1 MLREKH
7 FKLALLTEA
16 LLQSPISRVF
26 RLTLVDPHR
35 HLADLEDEL
44 ERPIDRGQPRII
56 AAIDR
61 VDYPMATKLERP
73 APVGPTIVAS
83 LCIVAVERGMAPID
97 EHSSNRLKA
106 VVCKV
111 RMVFPRID
119 FCHGCAPLA
128 DAIPLY
134 GHFIESVNQRQ
145 FCKPADRPSLAERG
159 PSQATLIA
167 QRDKLCSTTCHMAE
181 PSDIET
187 FIAEW
192 RGTGGS
198 ELANTQSFI
207 NGLARLLG
215 VDPPRGAKADD
226 TANDYVFER
235 RVFQD
240 NGDGTSSFGRIDCY
254 KRGCFILEAKQGSEA
269 DRAAADKG
277 EDDLDIFGQTAKTR
291 VARGTARRGTPGWAK
306 AMVQA
311 KGQAERYAK
320 ALPIDHGWPP
330 FLLVADI
337 GYCIEVYADF
347 TGTGKAY
354 AQFPDRARYRIMLE
368 DLRDEDVRDR
378 LRAIWTDP
386 KSLDPTARAA
396 RVTRDIAD
404 LLATVARRLEKRGY
418 DAETTSGFLMR
429 VLFTMFAEDSKL
441 IPEGSF
447 TQLLKNQRAH
457 PEHLEHQLSALWVA
471 MDKGEFSPALGVPL
485 RKFNGYLFKER
496 TALPLDGEELEVLIQ
511 AAEHVWTEV
520 EPAIF
525 GTLLERA
532 LNPKERAKLGAHYTP
547 RAYVERLIGPTI
559 MEPLRADWDGVRGAA
574 ATLIEEGKA
583 DEAKA
588 FVEAFHSRLAQT
600 KVLDPACGTGN
611 FLYVAMARMKEL
623 EGEVLDLLV
632 ELGDDQYVAEL
643 TGHTIT
649 PENFLGIEINPRAA
663 AIAQLVLWI
672 GYLQWHFRVNGADR
686 TPPEPILRDVKTI
699 ENRDALI
706 EWDKKLA
713 ELDENGDPVS
723 RWDGETM
730 KVHPVTG
737 KKVPDETARVEVFRY
752 IKPRAAKWPKAD
764 FIVGNPPFIGNK
776 RMRKR
781 LGENYAKALRAAWP
795 KVPKSVDLVMYWWD
809 RCAELTQS
817 GQLRAFGL
825 VSTNSIKQVTN
836 RAVIEKWLKTRPA
849 LKLSFAI
856 PDHPWMDDET
866 TAQVR
871 ISMTAAAKTGRM
883 GFLETIQSERKVKGQ
898 PNVVELVSQLGQIH
912 SNLTIGANIT
922 DCGPLKSNDAVSFMG
937 VIPSGTGFR
946 ISAEELKECGHDLS
960 DLPSVV
966 RTYLVGNELTDN
978 KAPGFIVDYFGLNE
992 AQAREASPPLFQ
1004 FVLNRVKD
1012 GRDAR
1017 SGGTADSQQYAA
1029 EWWLFAKP
1037 RPGMRAALKGQSRYI
1052 ATTETSKHRWF
1063 TFLSPTVLPDQKI
1076 RGVAIDDAFYLGVL
1090 SSRIHV
1096 VWSDAAGGRQGVGND
1111 PVYNNTTCFEPFPF
1125 PADVSDVVKGK
1136 IRIEAEA
1143 FDALRKR
1150 VLESHEDLTLTKLY
1164 NVLEALREGRAL
1176 TDAERDMHD
1185 RGLVTLIRQH
1195 HDAIDALVAEAYG
1208 WPADLPDEEIL
1219 TRLVALNKERAAE
1232 EARGLIR
1239 WLRPEYQAPDYKAP
1253 VTQTLDL
1260 GETDGALP
1268 DNVIP
1273 WPGSLPEQ
1281 VSAVQSILTA
1291 AATPLAPQ
1299 DVARAFKGKRAATVR
1314 PVLDALAG
1322 IGMAR
1327 RLNDGRYA
1335 A

>member
-1 MLREKH
+1 M
-7 FKLALLTEA
+7 T
-16 LLQSPISRVF
+16 S
-26 RLTLVDPHR
+26 
-35 HLADLEDEL
+35 
-44 ERPIDRGQPRII
+44 
-56 AAIDR
+56 
-61 VDYPMATKLERP
+61 
-73 APVGPTIVAS
+73 
-83 LCIVAVERGMAPID
+83 
-97 EHSSNRLKA
+97 
-106 VVCKV
+106 
-111 RMVFPRID
+111 
-119 FCHGCAPLA
+119 
-128 DAIPLY
+128 
-134 GHFIESVNQRQ
+134 
-145 FCKPADRPSLAERG
+145 PADIDA
-159 PSQATLIA
+159 
-167 QRDKLCSTTCHMAE
+167 
-181 PSDIET
+181 
-187 FIAEW
+187 FISEW

-240 NGDGTSSFGRIDCY
+240 NGDGTESFGRIDCY

-320 ALPIDHGWPP
+320 ALPVDHGWPP
-330 FLLVADI
+330 FLLVTDI

-368 DLRDEDVRDR
+368 DLRDDDVRDR

-457 PEHLEHQLSALWVA
+457 PEHLEHQLSALWAA

-496 TALPLDGEELEVLIQ
+496 TALPLDAEELEVLIQ

-600 KVLDPACGTGN
+600 RVLDPACGTGN

-706 EWDKKLA
+706 DWDEKVA
-713 ELDENGDPVS
+713 ELDENGDPVT

-730 KVHPVTG
+730 KDHPVTG
-737 KKVPDETARVEVFRY
+737 KKVPDETVRAEVYRY
-752 IKPRAAKWPKAD
+752 VKPRAAKWPKAD
-764 FIVGNPPFIGNK
+764 FIVGNPPFIGGK
-776 RMRKR
+776 DVRDR
-781 LGENYAKALRAAWP
+781 LGDGYFKALFATTD
-795 KVPKSVDLVMYWWD
+795 VPESADFVMHWWD
-809 RCAELTQS
+809 KAAIAVRKAGT
-817 GQLRAFGL
+817 RRFGF
-825 VSTNSIKQVTN
+825 VTTNSITQVFS
-836 RAVIEKWLKTRPA
+836 RRVIAKHLDAKDRVS
-849 LKLSFAI
+849 LLFAI
-856 PDHPWMDDET
+856 PNHPWVDEKDG
-866 TAQVR
+866 AAVR
-871 ISMTAAAKTGRM
+871 IAMTVAALGKWAGQHWSVADESGAPDHLVYTERVGQIGSDLRIGADVASTIPLKANSNLSFRGVTLIGKGFLLTEAEAMHVGASAIVRPYLNGRDLVANTRGLYAIDFWGKSEAEAKLAAPDLYQKLFNTVKPERDGAAARSST
-883 GFLETIQSERKVKGQ
+883 SD
-898 PNVVELVSQLGQIH
+898 
-912 SNLTIGANIT
+912 A
-922 DCGPLKSNDAVSFMG
+922 KSY
-937 VIPSGTGFR
+937 
-946 ISAEELKECGHDLS
+946 AEK
-960 DLPSVV
+960 
-966 RTYLVGNELTDN
+966 
-978 KAPGFIVDYFGLNE
+978 
-992 AQAREASPPLFQ
+992 
-1004 FVLNRVKD
+1004 
-1012 GRDAR
+1012 
-1017 SGGTADSQQYAA
+1017 
-1029 EWWLFAKP
+1029 WWLFAKG
-1037 RPGMRAALKGQSRYI
+1037 RPELRRSLATIGRFI
-1052 ATTETSKHRWF
+1052 ATTQTAKHR
-1063 TFLSPTVLPDQKI
+1063 TFQFVDAAILPDQQI
-1076 RGVAIDDAFYLGVL
+1076 ICIAVADGLILGIL
-1090 SSRIHV
+1090 SSRAHSIYAL
-1096 VWSDAAGGRQGVGND
+1096 AAGGRLGVGDD
-1111 PVYNNTTCFEPFPF
+1111 PRYNNSRCFDPFPF
-1125 PADVSDVVKGK
+1125 PSDVPEPLKDK
-1136 IRIEAEA
+1136 IRAEAEA
-1143 FDALRKR
+1143 LDALRKR
-1150 VLESHEDLTLTKLY
+1150 VLEGHEDLTLTKLY

-1208 WPADLPDEEIL
+1208 WPADLSDEEIL

-1260 GETDGALP
+1260 GETAAALP

-1327 RLNDGRYA
+1327 RLKDGRYA